1 MRVQNANGVR
11 KNRTSTWTIR
21 CQVTGNT
28 FISRLQV
35 LFWDTST
42 VVITRLS
49 SRDFLGF
56 SRSRFVCTGLIRL
69 AVTLRYKAESTRT
82 ASHES
87 QCVLGYLHIHTTPHS
102 PTTVVTTIQQN
113 AVACEIEML
122 LYCTYGTIIYWSPWP
137 TADFIGRI
145 QEDVYERA
153 KGWIQKCCKIALD
166 TARALRLQEAVY
178 SSRCDWC
185 TIRRL
190 HMKTIFWLPFL
201 ANKMKPE

>member
-87 QCVLGYLHIHTTPHS
+87 QCVLGYLHIHTPAFAHNCCNND
-102 PTTVVTTIQQN
+102 TTKCSSVWNRN
-113 AVACEIEML
+113 AAL
-122 LYCTYGTIIYWSPWP
+122 LYLRDHYLLKSMTNRRFHRKNSR
-137 TADFIGRI
+137 GR
-145 QEDVYERA
+145 
-153 KGWIQKCCKIALD
+153 
-166 TARALRLQEAVY
+166 LRESKRVH
-178 SSRCDWC
+178 S
-185 TIRRL
+185 
-190 HMKTIFWLPFL
+190 
-201 ANKMKPE
+201 KML